1 MRGFIGVI
9 GMIVLAVAVGAFVD
23 VPAVRVSADDP
34 DIRSRDAVPDYA
46 RLFAPDVVNRLDIR
60 MAAGDWQTVLSD
72 MQSMAGNSGFGLNV
86 GFSTEQIAAC
96 SGRLVAEACQAG
108 NPVVHGRCAA
118 TGGFPPGQLACVPI
132 IGGAN
137 NGGDETEIL
146 PRTPVYV
153 PVDVTYDGETFRHV
167 GFRLKGNS
175 TLYFTWKRGSDK
187 LPFRLN
193 FDGLESRFPES
204 RDQTF
209 FGFTNLAFTNGNL
222 DNSYVRGKVVT
233 DLFRDAGVPTAEM
246 TFVRVFMDRGTGP
259 FYLGLFTMAEVPHAP
274 MLRRLFGSEQGNLYK
289 PTGVGGRWLSF
300 NRNSFEKRT
309 NEAQEDWTDIQG
321 AIAALHASKTD
332 RAAWRRRFEARFD
345 VPVFLRWLALNTI
358 MGNVDAYGGVAGH
371 NYYIYSSMRHRD
383 RIFWIPWDHD
393 LAMPTGGLGTPAP
406 GATIDL
412 FHDRVTGNWPLIRF
426 LMDDPVYRAQYRALV
441 QELLGTVFDP
451 SRVGA
456 VLRNEQARIAPYV
469 FGPQGESFG
478 RNFVGTPAQF
488 DASLN
493 GPNGLI
499 NYVNGRS
506 AAVRAVLQAA
516 P

>member
-1 MRGFIGVI
+1 MRFLVW
-9 GMIVLAVAVGAFVD
+9 MFALACAGLAGVAVERA
-23 VPAVRVSADDP
+23 SADDR
-34 DIRSRDAVPDYA
+34 DTHGRDAEPDYG
-46 RLFAPDVVNRLDIR
+46 RVFTPDAVNRIDIR
-60 MAAGDWQTVLSD
+60 MAPADWQVVVAD

-86 GFSTEQIAAC
+86 GFSSSQIAAC
-96 SGRLVAEACQAG
+96 GGRLQADACTASDP
-108 NPVVHGRCAA
+108 PVQGRCAQ
-118 TGGFPPGQLACVPI
+118 TGFPAGQLACVPI
-132 IGGAN
+132 IGGPN

-153 PVDVTYDGETFRHV
+153 PVDVTFDGETFRRV

-193 FDGLESRFPES
+193 FDGLEARFPET

-222 DNSYVRGKVVT
+222 DNTYVRGKVVT
-233 DLFRDAGVPTAEM
+233 DLFREAGVPAA
-246 TFVRVFMDRGTGP
+246 RVEFARVYLDRGTGP
-259 FYLGLFTMAEVPHAP
+259 SYLGLFTMAEVPDRP
-274 MLRRLFGSEQGNLYK
+274 MLRRVFGSEDGNLYK
-289 PTGVGGRWLSF
+289 PHGSGGRWTVFDRS
-300 NRNSFEKRT
+300 SFEKRT
-309 NEAQEDWTDIQG
+309 NQEHEDWTDIQG
-321 AIAALHASKTD
+321 AIAALQGSKAD

-358 MGNVDAYGGVAGH
+358 MGNVDAYGGVSGH
-371 NYYIYSSMRHRD
+371 NYYVYSSVRHRD

-412 FHDRVTGNWPLIRF
+412 FHDRAASTWPLIRF

-441 QELLGTVFDP
+441 EEFMATVFEP
-451 SRVGA
+451 SKVGA
-456 VLRNEQARIAPYV
+456 TIRSEQARIAPYV
-469 FGPQGESFG
+469 FGPQGETFG
-478 RNFVGTPAQF
+478 RNLAGTPAQF
-488 DASLN
+488 DAAVF
-493 GPNGLI
+493 GPNGLLT
-499 NYVNGRS
+499 YVNNRA
-506 AAVRAVLQAA
+506 AAVRAILRAA